1 MFLAA
6 SVLVVLDDLKKA
18 AGACACIQG
27 KAAAAGFVQQVELS
41 CEFGAVAVCS
51 KVSIQFAFD
60 AAV

>member
-1 MFLAA
+1 MQP
-6 SVLVVLDDLKKA
+6 SPEE
-18 AGACACIQG
+18 
-27 KAAAAGFVQQVELS
+27 AAAAGFVQQVELS